1 MDKTIRFYFTLL
13 YCLLYFTV
21 YFNMLAFFISFSMF
35 FTMEVTSGGIYF
47 LYLVALADLY
57 TALSDLT
64 LFVTVNTGPDMHMNP
79 RSLCT

>member
-1 MDKTIRFYFTLL
+1 
-13 YCLLYFTV
+13 
-21 YFNMLAFFISFSMF
+21 MLAFFISFSMF

-64 LFVTVNTGPDMHMNP
+64 LFVKVNTGPDMHMNP